1 MFDDRD
7 AQAGAAPVAI
17 LSFDAWQNY
26 FAADPAVIGR
36 TTRIDSAP
44 VQIIGVMPKGFFMF
58 RDFEIWR
65 PLQIPNLA
73 RPGDSTLVLCPMIL
87 LHENQNLNALLAE
100 MQTTVARVNREY
112 PDLFKSTRHVELYPA
127 LRWITHIQTQIAS
140 MVCIMAAVLFLLGS
154 VNVSLVF
161 LARLQERSGEL
172 ALRNALG
179 ASRSRLLRQCL
190 LETAPIVLLGL
201 VVSWGLLVMSIRWA
215 RGYSD
220 AFSQILATGRY
231 PNPMA
236 LRPIQMLIAV
246 IVATA
251 VWLIITLIPAWR
263 IAKQDASVMLA
274 GSGKGTSVRGS
285 NKTAGAIVGL
295 QVLVSCFV
303 LVTCGNMVLAVRNEI
318 AKPTGLNTA
327 QVMLTTY
334 PTVFDKRYSEATQR
348 LRYWEDLTA
357 AIQGKI
363 PGSEVAY
370 STAPPLIPNS
380 VPASIET
387 AQGTKHQGTL
397 TLPFNAVS
405 DNYFKLVGLRLRS
418 GRLFDS
424 TDNSATLPV
433 AILDEQMIARY
444 WPDQDVL
451 GKRVQLNPSNNGP
464 WLTIVGVVSGVR
476 GEPYSKTP
484 GAIYQPLRQAVP
496 SEFELLVKLP
506 NIVADSRAALRAAA
520 FAVDRDLPL
529 RNLQMHDVYAAARNL
544 RYTSVIECFSGIAV
558 IAAVLAAS
566 GLFGLIS
573 RSVVQ
578 RTHEVGVRRALGA
591 TSWQATSMFARQGA
605 LYLIVAIVG
614 ACLETAFLPVLS
626 RTIPNIFDRVI
637 LVTFGVV
644 LLNALVILASHLPA
658 RRALALETGEAL
670 RYE

>member
-1 MFDDRD
+1 
-7 AQAGAAPVAI
+7 
-17 LSFDAWQNY
+17 
-26 FAADPAVIGR
+26 
-36 TTRIDSAP
+36 
-44 VQIIGVMPKGFFMF
+44 
-58 RDFEIWR
+58 
-65 PLQIPNLA
+65 
-73 RPGDSTLVLCPMIL
+73 
-87 LHENQNLNALLAE
+87 
-100 MQTTVARVNREY
+100 
-112 PDLFKSTRHVELYPA
+112 
-127 LRWITHIQTQIAS
+127 
-140 MVCIMAAVLFLLGS
+140 
-154 VNVSLVF
+154 
-161 LARLQERSGEL
+161 
-172 ALRNALG
+172 
-179 ASRSRLLRQCL
+179 
-190 LETAPIVLLGL
+190 
-201 VVSWGLLVMSIRWA
+201 
-215 RGYSD
+215 
-220 AFSQILATGRY
+220 
-231 PNPMA
+231 
-236 LRPIQMLIAV
+236 MLIAV

-357 AIQGKI
+357 AIQSKI

-397 TLPFNAVS
+397 LLPFNAVS

-476 GEPYSKTP
+476 GEPYSKNP